1 MTTEENKNLYR
12 NPFKAP
18 EPGST
23 GDPFVMRYDGD
34 YYLYFSAGRAPSYL
48 YCWKSENLIDWVHMG
63 VACDIPEIC
72 GGYAPEVIYNN
83 GKFYMCT
90 SPHGNGHYL
99 LRADR
104 PEGPYKLISDRIGQ
118 RIDGSF
124 FIDDNG
130 DSFFYRAEEDGINY
144 HTMSDPETVDLPGKP
159 IPQSFLNGWTEGPLV
174 LRHGGRYFLTY
185 TGNHLLSKC
194 YKVAYSVSD
203 TSPVSDY
210 VNMKNRVILA
220 EVGDEFHGLGHSSSC
235 VAPDMDGAYIIYHS
249 YELVK
254 QPHHRSMNV
263 DRLFFNG
270 ARMYAN
276 TIWWDQ
282 EKPATADWSVRGADA
297 LVETTKKGEALLLT
311 KEATP
316 AVYTAEVN
324 VNAKGKDFVIAYAG
338 GDGRIGV
345 EGRIVTVTEKG
356 KTVAVGTLPKNV
368 NLRSNNAYRISR
380 TAEGKS
386 ELLLNNN
393 QCFLS
398 WKSTVK
404 GGKFGFAQLPE
415 KAVVGFVGFS
425 VYAGGNSDKVA
436 RKGVPGRMD
445 AVHAIESNPTVSCRE
460 NGMEIFCVP
469 TSEGMTF
476 TYPVNVKA
484 DGKYLLTATVRDA
497 ENRNAENFVA
507 VTVNGVTLAVSAPA
521 KYDRDGSA
529 KVVLGTVD
537 LTAGMQDLTFTATTA
552 FTADTFELSFASEVV
567 DTVLVED
574 GKLTDAVEVLGWKGR
589 TSLLS
594 KYMGVSCA
602 EGNGYGYTGDHGWT
616 DYELTATIHG
626 TADLTVGS
634 AEILL
639 RMQKESF
646 YSAQPASSG
655 YGYTVRIDH
664 NKLTLNEWAYGERCL
679 VSYALDHQGM
689 FTHTLKVVAEG
700 QKLTVYLDG
709 DLAFEYAIPM
719 GNPSGRVGLRVTRE
733 CFGISEMTVKKL

>member
-130 DSFFYRAEEDGINY
+130 DSYFYRAEEDGINY

-159 IPQSFLNGWTEGPLV
+159 IPQSWLNGWTEGPLV
-174 LRHGGRYFLTY
+174 LRHGGKYFLTY

-203 TSPVSDY
+203 TSPVSGY

-282 EKPATADWSVRGADA
+282 EKPATADYSVRGADA
-297 LVETTKKGEALLLT
+297 LAETSKKGEVLLLT

-338 GDGRIGV
+338 GDGRITV

-368 NLRSNNAYRISR
+368 NLRSNNSYRISR

-398 WKSTVK
+398 WKSAVK
-404 GGKFGFAQLPE
+404 GGKIGFAQLPE

-425 VYAGGNSDKVA
+425 VYAGGNSDKIA

-445 AVHAIESNPTVSCRE
+445 AAHAVEELPTISCKE

-469 TSEGMTF
+469 AADGMTF

-484 DGKYLLTATVRDA
+484 DGEYMLVATVRNVPFD
-497 ENRNAENFVA
+497 VKL
-507 VTVNGVTLAVSAPA
+507 TVNGTKLSAP
-521 KYDRDGSA
+521 KPSQYDRDGFA
-529 KVVLGTVD
+529 KVVMGNVS
-537 LTAGMQDLTFTATTA
+537 LTAGMQDLTIVADSV
-552 FTADTFELSFASEVV
+552 FTADSFELSFASDVV

-589 TSLLS
+589 SSLLS

-602 EGNGYGYTGDHGWT
+602 EGNGYGYAGDHGWT

-655 YGYTVRIDH
+655 YGYTVRIDNH
-664 NKLTLNEWAYGERCL
+664 RLTLNEWAYAERCL
-679 VSYALDHQGM
+679 VSYELDHQGM

-700 QKLTVYLDG
+700 QKLIVYLDG

-733 CFGISEMTVKKL
+733 CFGISEMTVKKI

>member
-1 MTTEENKNLYR
+1 MEENKNQYR

-23 GDPFVMRYDGD
+23 GDPFVMRYDGA
-34 YYLYFSAGRAPSYL
+34 YYLYFSAGRRPSYL
-48 YCWKSENLIDWVHMG
+48 YCWKSDNLVDWTHMG
-63 VACDIPEIC
+63 VACDLPEIC

-124 FIDDNG
+124 FVDDNG
-130 DSFFYRAEEDGINY
+130 DSYFLRAEEDGINY
-144 HTMSDPETVDLPGKP
+144 HTMQGPETVDLPGKP
-159 IPQSFLNGWTEGPLV
+159 IPESWLNGWTEGPLV
-174 LRHGGRYFLTY
+174 LRHGGKYFLTY

-203 TSPVSDY
+203 TSPVSGY

-235 VAPDMDGAYIIYHS
+235 LAPDMDGAYIIYHS

-254 QPHHRSMNV
+254 EPKHRSMNV

-282 EKPATADWSVRGADA
+282 EKPALADYSVRGADA
-297 LVETTKKGEALLLT
+297 LAKTAKKDETLLLT
-311 KEATP
+311 KKATP

-324 VNAKGKDFVIAYAG
+324 INARGKDFVIAYAG
-338 GDGRIGV
+338 GDGRITVNG
-345 EGRIVTVTEKG
+345 EIVTVTEKG
-356 KTVAVGTLPKNV
+356 KLVAVGTLPKNV
-368 NLRSNNAYRISR
+368 NLRSNNAYRITREAS
-380 TAEGKS
+380 GKS

-404 GGKFGFAQLPE
+404 GGKIGLATLPE
-415 KAVVGFVGFS
+415 KSVVGFVGFS
-425 VYAGGNSDKVA
+425 AYAGGSSDKTA

-445 AVHAIESNPTVSCRE
+445 AVHAIENHPSVSCKE
-460 NGMEIFCVP
+460 NGMEIFCTPAV
-469 TSEGMTF
+469 SGMTF
-476 TYPVNVKA
+476 TYPINVKS
-484 DGKYLLTATVRDA
+484 DGTYLLVATVRDA
-497 ENRNAENFVA
+497 GEGVA
-507 VTVNGVTLAVSAPA
+507 VTVNGVTLTAPA
-521 KYDRDGSA
+521 PTKYDRDDSA
-529 KVVLGTVD
+529 KVVLGTVE
-537 LTAGMQDLTFTATTA
+537 LTAGMQDLTITAASA
-552 FTADTFELSFASEVV
+552 FIADTFELSCASEVA

-574 GKLTDAVEVLGWKGR
+574 GHLTPDVEVLGWKGR
-589 TSLLS
+589 SSLLH

-602 EGNGYGYTGDHGWT
+602 EGNGYGYAGDHGWT
-616 DYELTATIHG
+616 DYEITATIHG

-634 AEILL
+634 AEVLL

-646 YSAQPASSG
+646 YGSQPASSG

-664 NKLTLNEWAYGERCL
+664 EKLTLNEWAYAERTL
-679 VSYALDHQGM
+679 VSYALDHSGM
-689 FTHTLKVVAEG
+689 FTHELKVIAKG
-700 QKLTVYLDG
+700 QKITVYLDG
-709 DLAFEYAIPM
+709 ALVIDYPIPM
-719 GNPSGRVGLRVTRE
+719 GNPSGRVGLRITRE
-733 CFGISEMTVKKL
+733 CFGISEMKVKKI